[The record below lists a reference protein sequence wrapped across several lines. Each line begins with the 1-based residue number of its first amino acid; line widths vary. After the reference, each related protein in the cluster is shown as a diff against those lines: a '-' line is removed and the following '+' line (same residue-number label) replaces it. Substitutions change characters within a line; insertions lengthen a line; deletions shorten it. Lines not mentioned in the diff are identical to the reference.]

1 MSKSKADKLTEK
13 EKEQQRLVIPF
24 DKTKQFI
31 TNLNAIFDASEIFQE
46 WEIKPSSIVLKSSS
60 LKMQFTLK
68 NTAIEKEI
76 EKMDIGQKKIQ
87 DFLDPDEVPEQELA
101 ADMEIEPE

>member
-1 MSKSKADKLTEK
+1 MSKSKAEALTEK

-24 DKTKQFI
+24 DKTKAFI
-31 TNLNAIFDASEIFQE
+31 TNLNAIFDASDIFQE

-76 EKMDIGQKKIQ
+76 EKMDIGQKKIK
-87 DFLDPDEVPEQELA
+87 DFMDPDEVPEEGLV
-101 ADMEIEPE
+101 ADMDPE